1 VNRWTVRRLRY
12 RRVRWP
18 AMAFR
23 RAGAAAT
30 AATVI
35 LATVAVL
42 ATSVLVAGSPV
53 PPSNAAQLV
62 PGLPSAPV
70 ITAVTGGDR
79 QLIVSFNPPVTATGV
94 VSYQYSTDGG
104 ASWRVRD
111 DGGSTGS
118 PEVVTRDSA
127 TGAPLVNGTTYAVR
141 LRAVNAVG
149 SGFMSNL
156 VLGTPV
162 GSASVPAAPTAVI
175 AWPTFAGAVVNW
187 TPPQLDGGSPITG
200 YRATASPGG
209 ATCLVSAPSTW
220 CTISDLSN
228 SSTYTVTVQAINAV
242 GAGPQSQ
249 PSAPVTPAP
258 LPGQPTG
265 VVGVAGDARVVVSW
279 TPSGENR
286 GPPVRSFTVT
296 AAPGGAQCT
305 AGPSATS
312 CTVTGLTNQVAYR
325 FSVVATNNTG
335 DGPPSQPSAPVV
347 PMAAASPMALVLR
360 EFAGATDGASS
371 GSGNEAGAGGGGALD
386 RPTQPGIDDGR
397 WEWLW
402 DPTPASATFGVVVIP
417 GITGGDPAQGIAA
430 GDGTGPT
437 TVEPD
442 NQSGQMMDVD
452 GVVTA
457 PQSLAA
463 WCWSIT
469 GIAEHSVVF
478 TVTQSDREVV
488 VPGRWGIGGGP
499 ASGLGGWGDATSVGF
514 TMSVPTTLEVGRH
527 QVRGTCV
534 DPAGREVGPG
544 LTGVLDVVVASGT
557 SR

>member
-1 VNRWTVRRLRY
+1 MVV
-12 RRVRWP
+12 
-18 AMAFR
+18 R
-23 RAGAAAT
+23 RAGT
-30 AATVI
+30 AATVATVMV
-35 LATVAVL
+35 ATVAVL
-42 ATSVLVAGSPV
+42 ATSVLVASTPV

-79 QLIVSFNPPVTATGV
+79 QLIVSFSPPVTAIGV
-94 VSYQYSTDGG
+94 ISYQYSTDGG
-104 ASWRVRD
+104 ASWRIRD
-111 DGGSTGS
+111 DGGSTAS
-118 PEVVTRDSA
+118 PVVVTRDSA
-127 TGAPLVNGTTYAVR
+127 TGVPLVNGTIYAVR

-156 VLGTPV
+156 VAGTPV
-162 GSASVPAAPTAVI
+162 GSATVPAAPTAVI

-200 YRATASPGG
+200 YVATASPGG
-209 ATCLVSAPSTW
+209 ATCSASAPNTW

-228 SSTYTVTVQAINAV
+228 SSTYTVTVRAINVV
-242 GAGPQSQ
+242 GTGPQSQ

-286 GPPVRSFTVT
+286 GPPVQRFTVT
-296 AAPGGAQCT
+296 ATPGGARCT

-347 PMAAASPMALVLR
+347 PMAAASPMEVALR
-360 EFAGATDGASS
+360 ELAGATDTVSAGA
-371 GSGNEAGAGGGGALD
+371 GNGAGAGGGVLD
-386 RPTQPGIDDGR
+386 PPSQPGVDDDG

-417 GITGGDPAQGIAA
+417 GTTGSEPAPQADA
-430 GDGTGPT
+430 GGGTGAS
-437 TVEPD
+437 TVEPG
-442 NQSGQMMDVD
+442 SRAGQLVDVD

-457 PQSLAA
+457 PQGLAA

-469 GIAEHSVVF
+469 GIARHSVVF
-478 TVTQSDREVV
+478 TVTQSVGVVV
-488 VPGRWGIGGGP
+488 VPGRWGIGSGA
-499 ASGLGGWGDATSVGF
+499 ASGLGGVGDATSAGF
-514 TMSVPTTLEVGRH
+514 TVSVPTTLEVGRH
-527 QVRGTCV
+527 HVRGTCV
-534 DPAGREVGPG
+534 DPAGKEVGPG
-544 LTGVLDVVVASGT
+544 LTGVLDVVVAPGT